1 VSADAQQ
8 NPLAPIERKDL
19 VSAAR
24 TDLVAFENLMLS
36 VLDGWGLP
44 TENIIVG
51 AGDRHILLRNTP
63 DILGELD
70 ATQLARSPYISKMIL
85 AGAAGLF
92 DAALSYLWD
101 ETITQL
107 RDRVADFD
115 VAYFFDLAEADPARR
130 AALQTREDLSKIN
143 DAALLDAAK
152 KIQLISDV
160 AHQQLTHINYMRN
173 HASAAHPNVE
183 ELTGLKLADWLQ
195 TCIREVMQLK
205 TRPVVA
211 EIGRLL
217 HNVKAAALA
226 EAELKNAATFF
237 SGLPQ
242 DQANNL
248 ANGLF
253 GIYTPPTADPHV
265 LDNVRLLW
273 PKLWSFISED
283 TRRELGVK
291 LARFRANADKDRAD
305 RAKELL
311 ELVDGGAAYL
321 PESDRLV
328 EIQEALDDLMRA
340 HQAPRNNFYEEP
352 PVARRLRDVV
362 GRHGE
367 VPELL
372 TGPYVATL
380 VDVFLTNG
388 HGLAWNAEPYYI
400 ELIKRFDGSQ
410 AAYALRSFAFT
421 SIIPKLGLTL
431 PQEKWVELVELVA
444 PKLTE
449 REDRALLE
457 RVRAF
462 AGTPDKLH
470 KDTTIAAQLKVWRE
484 AKGI

>member
-1 VSADAQQ
+1 MSVDAQQ
-8 NPLAPIERKDL
+8 NLPASVQRKDL

-24 TDLVAFENLMLS
+24 TDLVAFEEFMLA
-36 VLDGWGLP
+36 VLDEWGLP
-44 TENIIVG
+44 TDNIIVS
-51 AGDRHILLRNTP
+51 AGDRHVLLKNTP

-130 AALQTREDLSKIN
+130 ASLQTRDDLSKIN

-183 ELTGLKLADWLQ
+183 KLTGLKLADWLQ

-226 EAELKNAATFF
+226 DAELKNAATFF
-237 SGLPQ
+237 GDLPQ

-273 PKLWSFISED
+273 PDLWPFVDED

-291 LARFRANADKDRAD
+291 LARFRANADTDRAS

-328 EIQEALDDLMRA
+328 EIQETLDDLIRA
-340 HQAPRNNFYEEP
+340 HQGANNFYNEP

-372 TGPYVATL
+372 TAPYVATL
-380 VDVFLTNG
+380 VNVFLTNG
-388 HGLAWNAEPYYI
+388 YGVAWNAEPYYI
-400 ELIKRFDGSQ
+400 ELIKRFDSPQ
-410 AAYALRSFAFT
+410 AAYALRSFAFQ
-421 SIIPKLGLTL
+421 SIIPKLGVPLS
-431 PQEKWVELVELVA
+431 QEKWVELVELVA

-449 REDRALLE
+449 RGDRVMLE
-457 RVRAF
+457 LVRAF
-462 AGTPDKLH
+462 TGTPDKLR
-470 KDTTIAAQLKVWRE
+470 KDTKIAAQLKVWRE

>member
-1 VSADAQQ
+1 MSADAPQ
-8 NPLAPIERKDL
+8 NLPASAERKDL

-24 TDLVAFENLMLS
+24 ADLVAFEEFMLA
-36 VLDGWGLP
+36 VLDEWGLP
-44 TENIIVG
+44 TDSIIVSSS
-51 AGDRHILLRNTP
+51 DRHVLLKNTP

-70 ATQLARSPYISKMIL
+70 AEQLARSPYISKMIL

-130 AALQTREDLSKIN
+130 ASLQTRDDLSKIN

-183 ELTGLKLADWLQ
+183 KLTGLKLADWLQ

-226 EAELKNAATFF
+226 DAELKNAATFF
-237 SGLPQ
+237 GGLPQ
-242 DQANNL
+242 EQANNL

-265 LDNVRLLW
+265 LDNVRLVWPELW
-273 PKLWSFISED
+273 PFISED

-328 EIQEALDDLMRA
+328 EIQETLDDLTRA
-340 HQAPRNNFYEEP
+340 HQGTNNFYNEP
-352 PVARRLRDVV
+352 SVARRLRDVV

-372 TGPYVATL
+372 TAPYVATL
-380 VDVFLTNG
+380 VNVFLTNS
-388 HGLAWNAEPYYI
+388 HGVAWNAEPYYI
-400 ELIKRFDGSQ
+400 ELIKRFDGPQ
-410 AAYALRSFAFT
+410 AAYALRSFAFQ
-421 SIIPKLGLTL
+421 SIITKLGASL
-431 PQEKWVELVELVA
+431 PQAKWVELVELVA

-449 REDRALLE
+449 RGDRVMLE
-457 RVRAF
+457 LVRAF
-462 AGTPDKLH
+462 TGTPGKLH
-470 KDTTIAAQLKVWRE
+470 TDTKIAAQLKVWRE
-484 AKGI
+484 ARGI

>member
-1 VSADAQQ
+1 MSADAPQ
-8 NPLAPIERKDL
+8 NLPASAERKDL

-24 TDLVAFENLMLS
+24 ADLVAFEEFMLA
-36 VLDGWGLP
+36 VLDEWGLP
-44 TENIIVG
+44 TDSIIVSSS
-51 AGDRHILLRNTP
+51 DRHVLLKNTP
-63 DILGELD
+63 DILGELN
-70 ATQLARSPYISKMIL
+70 AEQLARSPYISKMIL

-130 AALQTREDLSKIN
+130 ASLQTRDDLSKIN

-152 KIQLISDV
+152 KIQLISDI

-183 ELTGLKLADWLQ
+183 KLTGLKLADWLQ

-226 EAELKNAATFF
+226 DAELKNAATFF
-237 SGLPQ
+237 GALPQ
-242 DQANNL
+242 EQANNL

-265 LDNVRLLW
+265 LDNVRLVWPELW
-273 PKLWSFISED
+273 PFISED

-328 EIQEALDDLMRA
+328 EIQETLDDLMRA
-340 HQAPRNNFYEEP
+340 HQGTNNFYNEP

-372 TGPYVATL
+372 TAPYVATL
-380 VDVFLTNG
+380 VNVFLTNSYG
-388 HGLAWNAEPYYI
+388 VAWNAEPYYI
-400 ELIKRFDGSQ
+400 ELIKRFDGPQ
-410 AAYALRSFAFT
+410 AAYALRSFAFQ
-421 SIIPKLGLTL
+421 SIIPKLGASLS
-431 PQEKWVELVELVA
+431 QAKWVELVDLVA

-449 REDRALLE
+449 RGDRVMLDL
-457 RVRAF
+457 VRAF
-462 AGTPDKLH
+462 TGTPDKLRM
-470 KDTTIAAQLKVWRE
+470 DTKIAAQLKIWRE
-484 AKGI
+484 ARGI

>member
-1 VSADAQQ
+1 MNADAPQ
-8 NPLAPIERKDL
+8 NLPASVERKDL

-24 TDLVAFENLMLS
+24 ADLVAFEEFMLT
-36 VLDGWGLP
+36 VLDEWGLP
-44 TENIIVG
+44 TDSIIVSP
-51 AGDRHILLRNTP
+51 GDRHVLLKNTP
-63 DILGELD
+63 DILNELD
-70 ATQLARSPYISKMIL
+70 AEQLARSPYISRMII

-130 AALQTREDLSKIN
+130 ASLQTRDDLSKIN

-152 KIQLISDV
+152 KIQLVSDV

-183 ELTGLKLADWLQ
+183 KLTGLKLADWLQ

-226 EAELKNAATFF
+226 DTELKNAATFF
-237 SGLPQ
+237 DGLPQ
-242 DQANNL
+242 EQANNL

-273 PKLWSFISED
+273 PELWPFISED

-328 EIQEALDDLMRA
+328 EIQEALDDLTRA
-340 HQAPRNNFYEEP
+340 HQGTNNFYNEP

-367 VPELL
+367 VPKLL
-372 TGPYVATL
+372 TAPYVATL
-380 VDVFLTNG
+380 VNVFLTNG
-388 HGLAWNAEPYYI
+388 YGVAWNAEPYYI
-400 ELIKRFDGSQ
+400 ELIKRFDGPQ
-410 AAYALRSFAFT
+410 AAYALRSFAFR
-421 SIIPKLGLTL
+421 SIIPKLDATL
-431 PQEKWVELVELVA
+431 SQAKWVELVELVA

-449 REDRALLE
+449 RGDRVMLE
-457 RVRAF
+457 LVRSF
-462 AGTPDKLH
+462 TGTPDKLRTDS
-470 KDTTIAAQLKVWRE
+470 KITAQLKVWRE
-484 AKGI
+484 ARGI

>member
-1 VSADAQQ
+1 MSADAPQ
-8 NPLAPIERKDL
+8 NLPASAERKDL

-24 TDLVAFENLMLS
+24 TDLVAFEEFMLA
-36 VLDGWGLP
+36 VLDEWGLP
-44 TENIIVG
+44 TDSIIVS
-51 AGDRHILLRNTP
+51 AGDRHVLLKNTP
-63 DILGELD
+63 DILGELK
-70 ATQLARSPYISKMIL
+70 AEQLARSPYISKMIL

-130 AALQTREDLSKIN
+130 ASLQTRDDLSKIN

-183 ELTGLKLADWLQ
+183 KLTGLKLADWLQ

-226 EAELKNAATFF
+226 ETELKNAATFF
-237 SGLPQ
+237 CELPQ
-242 DQANNL
+242 EQANNL

-273 PKLWSFISED
+273 PELWPFISED

-328 EIQEALDDLMRA
+328 EIQETLEDLKRA
-340 HQAPRNNFYEEP
+340 HQGGNNFYNEP

-367 VPELL
+367 VPKLL

-380 VDVFLTNG
+380 VDAFLTNN
-388 HGLAWNAEPYYI
+388 HGVAWNAEPYYI
-400 ELIKRFDGSQ
+400 ELIKRFDGPQ
-410 AAYALRSFAFT
+410 AAYALRSFAFL
-421 SIIPKLGLTL
+421 SIRPKLSGALS
-431 PQEKWVELVELVA
+431 QAKWSELVELVA

-449 REDRALLE
+449 RGDRVMLE
-457 RVRAF
+457 LVRAF
-462 AGTPDKLH
+462 TGTPDKLSA
-470 KDTTIAAQLKVWRE
+470 DTKIAAQLKIWRA

>member
-1 VSADAQQ
+1 MTADAPQ
-8 NPLAPIERKDL
+8 NLPASVERKDL

-24 TDLVAFENLMLS
+24 ADLVAFEEFMLT
-36 VLDGWGLP
+36 VLDEWGLP
-44 TENIIVG
+44 TDSIIVSP
-51 AGDRHILLRNTP
+51 GDRHVLLKNTP
-63 DILGELD
+63 DILNELD
-70 ATQLARSPYISKMIL
+70 AEQLARSPYISKMII

-130 AALQTREDLSKIN
+130 ASLQTRNDLAKIN

-173 HASAAHPNVE
+173 HASAAHPNME
-183 ELTGLKLADWLQ
+183 RLTGLKLADWLQ

-226 EAELKNAATFF
+226 GTELKNAATFF
-237 SGLPQ
+237 GGLPQ
-242 DQANNL
+242 EQANNL

-253 GIYTPPTADPHV
+253 GIYTPPAADPHV

-273 PKLWSFISED
+273 PELWPLISED

-340 HQAPRNNFYEEP
+340 HQGTNNFYNEP

-367 VPELL
+367 VPTLL
-372 TGPYVATL
+372 TAPYVATL
-380 VDVFLTNG
+380 VNVFLTNG
-388 HGLAWNAEPYYI
+388 YGVAWNAEPYYI
-400 ELIKRFDGSQ
+400 ELIKRFDGPQ
-410 AAYALRSFAFT
+410 AAYALRSFAFR
-421 SIIPKLGLTL
+421 SITPKLDDTL
-431 PQEKWVELVELVA
+431 PQTKWAELVELVA

-449 REDRALLE
+449 RGDRVLLE
-457 RVRAF
+457 LVRSF
-462 AGTPDKLH
+462 TGTPDKLRADS
-470 KDTTIAAQLKVWRE
+470 KIAAQLKVWRE
-484 AKGI
+484 ARGI

>member
-1 VSADAQQ
+1 MSADAPQ
-8 NPLAPIERKDL
+8 NLPASTERKDL
-19 VSAAR
+19 VSAAGA
-24 TDLVAFENLMLS
+24 DLVAFEEFMLGL
-36 VLDGWGLP
+36 LDQWGLP
-44 TENIIVG
+44 TGNIIIS
-51 AGDRHILLRNTP
+51 ASDRRVLLNNTP

-70 ATQLARSPYISKMIL
+70 VKQLARSPYISKMIL

-115 VAYFFDLAEADPARR
+115 VVYFFDLAEADPARR
-130 AALQTREDLSKIN
+130 ASLQTRDDLSKIN

-173 HASAAHPNVE
+173 HASAAHPNME
-183 ELTGLKLADWLQ
+183 KLTGLKLADWLQ

-217 HNVKAAALA
+217 HNVKAAGLGD
-226 EAELKNAATFF
+226 AELKNAATFF
-237 SGLPQ
+237 DGLPQ
-242 DQANNL
+242 EQANNL

-253 GIYTPPTADPHV
+253 GIYTPPSAGPHV

-273 PKLWSFISED
+273 PELWPFVSED
-283 TRRELGVK
+283 TRSELGVK

-311 ELVDGGAAYL
+311 ELVDSGAAYL

-328 EIQEALDDLMRA
+328 EIQEALDDLTRA
-340 HQAPRNNFYEEP
+340 HQGMNNFYDEP

-372 TGPYVATL
+372 TAPYVAAL
-380 VDVFLTNG
+380 VSVFLTNG
-388 HGLAWNAEPYYI
+388 YGIAWNAEPYYI
-400 ELIKRFDGSQ
+400 ELIKRFDGQQ
-410 AAYALRSFAFT
+410 AAYALRSFAFR
-421 SIIPKLGLTL
+421 SIRPKLSDTL
-431 PQEKWVELVELVA
+431 PREKWVELVELVA

-449 REDRALLE
+449 REDRVLLE
-457 RVRAF
+457 QVRAF
-462 AGTPDKLH
+462 TGTPDKLRLDS
-470 KDTTIAAQLKVWRE
+470 KIAAQLQKWRE
-484 AKGI
+484 AKGL

>member
-1 VSADAQQ
+1 MNAG
-8 NPLAPIERKDL
+8 APHNLPASVERKDL

-24 TDLVAFENLMLS
+24 ADLVAFEEFMLT
-36 VLDGWGLP
+36 VLGEWGLP
-44 TENIIVG
+44 TDSIIVSP
-51 AGDRHILLRNTP
+51 GDRHVLLKNTP
-63 DILGELD
+63 DILNELD
-70 ATQLARSPYISKMIL
+70 AEQLARSPYISRMII

-130 AALQTREDLSKIN
+130 ASLQTRDDLSKIN

-152 KIQLISDV
+152 KIQLVSDV

-183 ELTGLKLADWLQ
+183 KLTGLKLADWLQ

-226 EAELKNAATFF
+226 DNELKNAATFF
-237 SGLPQ
+237 DGLPLE
-242 DQANNL
+242 QANNL

-273 PKLWSFISED
+273 PELWPFISED

-328 EIQEALDDLMRA
+328 EIQEALDDLKRA
-340 HQAPRNNFYEEP
+340 HQGTNNFYNEP

-367 VPELL
+367 VPKLL
-372 TGPYVATL
+372 TAPYVATL
-380 VDVFLTNG
+380 VNVFLTNG
-388 HGLAWNAEPYYI
+388 YGLAWNAEPYYI
-400 ELIKRFDGSQ
+400 ELIKRFDGPQ
-410 AAYALRSFAFT
+410 AAYALRSFAFR
-421 SIIPKLGLTL
+421 SIIPKLDATL
-431 PQEKWVELVELVA
+431 SQEKWADLVELVA

-449 REDRALLE
+449 RGDRVMLE
-457 RVRAF
+457 LVRSF
-462 AGTPDKLH
+462 TGTPDKLRTDS
-470 KDTTIAAQLKVWRE
+470 KITAQLKIWRE
-484 AKGI
+484 ARGI

>member
-1 VSADAQQ
+1 MTADAPQ
-8 NPLAPIERKDL
+8 NLPASVERKDL

-24 TDLVAFENLMLS
+24 ADLVAFEEFMLT
-36 VLDGWGLP
+36 VLEEWGLP
-44 TENIIVG
+44 TDSIIVSP
-51 AGDRHILLRNTP
+51 GDRHVLLKNTP
-63 DILGELD
+63 DILNELD
-70 ATQLARSPYISKMIL
+70 AEQLARSPYISKMII

-130 AALQTREDLSKIN
+130 ASLQTRDDLAKIN

-183 ELTGLKLADWLQ
+183 KLTGLKLADWLQ

-226 EAELKNAATFF
+226 GTELKNAATFF
-237 SGLPQ
+237 GGLPQ
-242 DQANNL
+242 EQANNL

-273 PKLWSFISED
+273 PELWPFISED

-340 HQAPRNNFYEEP
+340 HQGTNNFYNEP

-367 VPELL
+367 VPTLL
-372 TGPYVATL
+372 TAPYVATL
-380 VDVFLTNG
+380 VNVFLTNG
-388 HGLAWNAEPYYI
+388 YGVAWNAEPYYI
-400 ELIKRFDGSQ
+400 ELIKRFDGPQ
-410 AAYALRSFAFT
+410 AAYALRSFAFR
-421 SIIPKLGLTL
+421 SIKPKLDDTL
-431 PQEKWVELVELVA
+431 PQAKWAELVELMT

-449 REDRALLE
+449 RADRVLLE
-457 RVRAF
+457 LIRSF
-462 AGTPDKLH
+462 TGTPDKLRADS
-470 KDTTIAAQLKVWRE
+470 KIASQLKVWRE
-484 AKGI
+484 ARGI

>member
-1 VSADAQQ
+1 MSADAQQ
-8 NPLAPIERKDL
+8 NLPAPTERKDL

-24 TDLVAFENLMLS
+24 TDLVAFEEFMLT
-36 VLDGWGLP
+36 VLGEWGLP
-44 TENIIVG
+44 TDNIIVNV
-51 AGDRHILLRNTP
+51 GDRHVLLKNTP

-70 ATQLARSPYISKMIL
+70 AKQLARSPYISKMIL

-115 VAYFFDLAEADPARR
+115 VSYFFDLAEADPARR
-130 AALQTREDLSKIN
+130 ASLQTRDDLSKIN

-183 ELTGLKLADWLQ
+183 KLTGLKLADWLQ

-217 HNVKAAALA
+217 HNVKAAALPD
-226 EAELKNAATFF
+226 AELKSAATFF
-237 SGLPQ
+237 DGLPQ

-253 GIYTPPTADPHV
+253 GIYTPPTVDPHV

-273 PKLWSFISED
+273 PALWPFVNED

-291 LARFRANADKDRAD
+291 LARFRANADTARAD

-328 EIQEALDDLMRA
+328 EIQETLDDLIRA
-340 HQAPRNNFYEEP
+340 HQGSNNFYNEP

-367 VPELL
+367 VPGLL
-372 TGPYVATL
+372 TAPYVATL
-380 VDVFLTNG
+380 VNVFLTNG
-388 HGLAWNAEPYYI
+388 YGVAWNAEPYYI
-400 ELIKRFDGSQ
+400 ELIKRFDGPQ

-421 SIIPKLGLTL
+421 VIIPKLDAPLS
-431 PQEKWVELVELVA
+431 QEKWVELVELVA

-449 REDRALLE
+449 RGDRVLLD

-462 AGTPDKLH
+462 TGTPDKLRH
-470 KDTTIAAQLKVWRE
+470 DTKIAEQLKVWRE
-484 AKGI
+484 AKGL

>member
-1 VSADAQQ
+1 MSVDAQQ
-8 NPLAPIERKDL
+8 NLPAPTERKDL

-24 TDLVAFENLMLS
+24 TDLVAFEEFMLA
-36 VLDGWGLP
+36 VLDEWGLP
-44 TENIIVG
+44 TDSIIVS
-51 AGDRHILLRNTP
+51 AGDRHVLLKYTP

-130 AALQTREDLSKIN
+130 ASLQTRDDLSKIN

-183 ELTGLKLADWLQ
+183 KLTGLKLADWLQ

-205 TRPVVA
+205 ARPVVA

-226 EAELKNAATFF
+226 DAELKNAATFF
-237 SGLPQ
+237 GDLPQ

-273 PKLWSFISED
+273 PELWPFIDED

-291 LARFRANADKDRAD
+291 LARFRANADTDRAG
-305 RAKELL
+305 RAKEIL

-328 EIQEALDDLMRA
+328 EIQETLDDLIRA
-340 HQAPRNNFYEEP
+340 HQGTNNFYNEP

-367 VPELL
+367 VPKLL
-372 TGPYVATL
+372 TAPYVATL
-380 VDVFLTNG
+380 VNVFLTNG
-388 HGLAWNAEPYYI
+388 YGVAWNAEPYYI
-400 ELIKRFDGSQ
+400 ELIKRFDSPQ
-410 AAYALRSFAFT
+410 AAYALRSFAFQ
-421 SIIPKLGLTL
+421 SIIPKLGVPLS
-431 PQEKWVELVELVA
+431 QEKWVELVELVA

-449 REDRALLE
+449 RGDRVMLE
-457 RVRAF
+457 LVRAF
-462 AGTPDKLH
+462 TGTPDKLR
-470 KDTTIAAQLKVWRE
+470 KDTKIAAQLKVWRE
-484 AKGI
+484 AKGL

>member
-1 VSADAQQ
+1 MSVDAQQ
-8 NPLAPIERKDL
+8 NLPASAERRDL

-24 TDLVAFENLMLS
+24 VDLVAFEEFVLA
-36 VLDGWGLP
+36 VLDEWGLP
-44 TENIIVG
+44 TDSIIVSSS
-51 AGDRHILLRNTP
+51 DRHVLLKNTP
-63 DILGELD
+63 DILGELN
-70 ATQLARSPYISKMIL
+70 AEQLARSPYISKMIL

-130 AALQTREDLSKIN
+130 ASLQTRDDLSKIN

-183 ELTGLKLADWLQ
+183 KLTGLKLADWLQ

-226 EAELKNAATFF
+226 DAELKNAATFF

-242 DQANNL
+242 EQANNL

-265 LDNVRLLW
+265 LDNVRLVW
-273 PKLWSFISED
+273 PELWSFISED

-328 EIQEALDDLMRA
+328 EIQETLDDLMRA
-340 HQAPRNNFYEEP
+340 HQGTNNFYNEP
-352 PVARRLRDVV
+352 PVARRLRDVI

-372 TGPYVATL
+372 TAPYVATL
-380 VDVFLTNG
+380 VNVFLTNG
-388 HGLAWNAEPYYI
+388 YGVAWNAEPYYI
-400 ELIKRFDGSQ
+400 ELIKRFDGPQ
-410 AAYALRSFAFT
+410 GAYALRSFAFQT
-421 SIIPKLGLTL
+421 IIPKLSASLA
-431 PQEKWVELVELVA
+431 QAKWVELVELVA

-449 REDRALLE
+449 RGDRVMLDL
-457 RVRAF
+457 VRAF
-462 AGTPDKLH
+462 TGTPDKLRT
-470 KDTTIAAQLKVWRE
+470 DTKIAAQLKVWRE
-484 AKGI
+484 ARGI

>member
-1 VSADAQQ
+1 MSADASS
-8 NPLAPIERKDL
+8 NLPASAERKDL
-19 VSAAR
+19 LSAAR
-24 TDLVAFENLMLS
+24 TDLVAFEEFMLT
-36 VLDGWGLP
+36 VLDEWGLP
-44 TENIIVG
+44 TDNIIVS
-51 AGDRHILLRNTP
+51 ASDRQILLTNTP
-63 DILGELD
+63 HVLGELNID
-70 ATQLARSPYISKMIL
+70 QLARSPYISKMIM

-130 AALQTREDLSKIN
+130 ATLQTRDDLSKIN
-143 DAALLDAAK
+143 DAALLDAAN

-160 AHQQLTHINYMRN
+160 AHRQLTHINYMRN

-183 ELTGLKLADWLQ
+183 KLTGLKLADWLQ

-205 TRPVVA
+205 PRPVVA

-217 HNVKAAALA
+217 HNVRASRLA
-226 EAELKNAATFF
+226 DAELKNAATFF
-237 SGLPQ
+237 DELPQ

-253 GIYTPPTADPHV
+253 GIYTPDNADPHV
-265 LDNVRLLW
+265 LDNVRRLW
-273 PKLWSFISED
+273 PELWPFIDED

-291 LARFRANADKDRAD
+291 LARFRANADKDRAA

-328 EIQEALDDLMRA
+328 EIQEALDDLRRA
-340 HQAPRNNFYEEP
+340 NEGWNNFYEEP
-352 PVARRLRDVV
+352 PVARRLKDVV

-372 TGPYVATL
+372 TAPYVATL
-380 VDVFLTNG
+380 VNVFMTNSRG
-388 HGLAWNAEPYYI
+388 VAWNAEPYYI
-400 ELIKRFDGSQ
+400 DLIERFDVRQ
-410 AAYALRSFAFT
+410 AAYALRAFAFR
-421 SIIPKLGLTL
+421 SVIPKLSDKL
-431 PQEKWVELVELVA
+431 PREKWAALLDLIA
-444 PKLTE
+444 PKLT
-449 REDRALLE
+449 DRQDRRLLAD
-457 RVRAF
+457 VRAF
-462 AGTPDKLH
+462 TGTPDQLS
-470 KDTTIAAQLKVWRE
+470 KDTKIAAQIKKWRE
-484 AKGI
+484 ANGH

>member
-1 VSADAQQ
+1 
-8 NPLAPIERKDL
+8 
-19 VSAAR
+19 
-24 TDLVAFENLMLS
+24 
-36 VLDGWGLP
+36 
-44 TENIIVG
+44 
-51 AGDRHILLRNTP
+51 
-63 DILGELD
+63 
-70 ATQLARSPYISKMIL
+70 MIL

-130 AALQTREDLSKIN
+130 ASLQTRDDLSKIN

-183 ELTGLKLADWLQ
+183 KLTGLKLADWLQ

-226 EAELKNAATFF
+226 DAELKNAATFF
-237 SGLPQ
+237 DGLPQ
-242 DQANNL
+242 EQANNL

-273 PKLWSFISED
+273 PEPLVVHQRGHPPRA
-283 TRRELGVK
+283 RRK

-305 RAKELL
+305 RAKEAP
-311 ELVDGGAAYL
+311 GA
-321 PESDRLV
+321 
-328 EIQEALDDLMRA
+328 
-340 HQAPRNNFYEEP
+340 
-352 PVARRLRDVV
+352 
-362 GRHGE
+362 G
-367 VPELL
+367 
-372 TGPYVATL
+372 
-380 VDVFLTNG
+380 
-388 HGLAWNAEPYYI
+388 
-400 ELIKRFDGSQ
+400 
-410 AAYALRSFAFT
+410 
-421 SIIPKLGLTL
+421 
-431 PQEKWVELVELVA
+431 
-444 PKLTE
+444 
-449 REDRALLE
+449 
-457 RVRAF
+457 
-462 AGTPDKLH
+462 
-470 KDTTIAAQLKVWRE
+470 
-484 AKGI
+484 

>member
-1 VSADAQQ
+1 MSSDAPQNLPASA
-8 NPLAPIERKDL
+8 ERKDL

-24 TDLVAFENLMLS
+24 TDLVAFEEFMLA
-36 VLDGWGLP
+36 VLDEWGLP
-44 TENIIVG
+44 TDNIIVS
-51 AGDRHILLRNTP
+51 AGDRHVLLKNTP
-63 DILGELD
+63 DILSELK
-70 ATQLARSPYISKMIL
+70 AEQLARSPYISKMIL

-130 AALQTREDLSKIN
+130 ASLQTRDDLSKIN
-143 DAALLDAAK
+143 DAALLAAAN
-152 KIQLISDV
+152 KIQLLSDV

-183 ELTGLKLADWLQ
+183 KLTGLKLADWLQ

-217 HNVKAAALA
+217 HNVKAATLA
-226 EAELKNAATFF
+226 ETELKNAATFF
-237 SGLPQ
+237 CKLPPE
-242 DQANNL
+242 QANNL

-273 PKLWSFISED
+273 PELWPFISED

-328 EIQEALDDLMRA
+328 EIQETLEDLKRA
-340 HQAPRNNFYEEP
+340 HQGTNNFYNEP

-380 VDVFLTNG
+380 VDAFLTNN
-388 HGLAWNAEPYYI
+388 HGPAWNAEPYYI
-400 ELIKRFDGSQ
+400 ELIKRFDGPQ
-410 AAYALRSFAFT
+410 AAYALRSFAFQ
-421 SIIPKLGLTL
+421 SIRPKLSGALA
-431 PQEKWVELVELVA
+431 QAKWGELVALVA

-449 REDRALLE
+449 RGDRVMLE
-457 RVRAF
+457 LVRAF
-462 AGTPDKLH
+462 TGTPDKLSA
-470 KDTTIAAQLKVWRE
+470 DTKIAAQLKIWRE
-484 AKGI
+484 ARGI

>member
-1 VSADAQQ
+1 
-8 NPLAPIERKDL
+8 
-19 VSAAR
+19 
-24 TDLVAFENLMLS
+24 
-36 VLDGWGLP
+36 
-44 TENIIVG
+44 
-51 AGDRHILLRNTP
+51 
-63 DILGELD
+63 
-70 ATQLARSPYISKMIL
+70 
-85 AGAAGLF
+85 
-92 DAALSYLWD
+92 
-101 ETITQL
+101 
-107 RDRVADFD
+107 
-115 VAYFFDLAEADPARR
+115 
-130 AALQTREDLSKIN
+130 
-143 DAALLDAAK
+143 
-152 KIQLISDV
+152 
-160 AHQQLTHINYMRN
+160 MRN

-183 ELTGLKLADWLQ
+183 KLTGLKLADWLQ

-226 EAELKNAATFF
+226 ETELKNAATFF
-237 SGLPQ
+237 CELPQ
-242 DQANNL
+242 EQANNL

-273 PKLWSFISED
+273 PELWPFISED

-328 EIQEALDDLMRA
+328 EIQETLEDLKRA
-340 HQAPRNNFYEEP
+340 HQGGNNFYNEP

-367 VPELL
+367 VPKLL

-380 VDVFLTNG
+380 VDAFLTNN
-388 HGLAWNAEPYYI
+388 HGVAWNAEPYYI
-400 ELIKRFDGSQ
+400 ELIKRFDGPQ
-410 AAYALRSFAFT
+410 AAYALRSFAFL
-421 SIIPKLGLTL
+421 SIRPKLSGALS
-431 PQEKWVELVELVA
+431 QAKWSELVELVA

-449 REDRALLE
+449 RGDRVMLE
-457 RVRAF
+457 LVRAF
-462 AGTPDKLH
+462 TGTPDKLSA
-470 KDTTIAAQLKVWRE
+470 DTKIAAQLKIWRA